1 MKGMMGKRFFA
12 LHKGRNISAL
22 QIFLLV
28 AVGFPGTAC
37 SASNINDQS
46 RHSQSSETKSNE
58 SKAKISVEEVK
69 AALTKLLNGEFIE
82 YKAPSCTVQFP
93 ANLDCDG
100 SMEYRNGAWIFTSC
114 IFFIGGQLGHII
126 ASFGVSDSSE
136 SFDAVLS
143 EKGIP
148 GGEQHSVKQ
157 EKMEPGFVLWDTVTF
172 AGTKRREAHRFFTK
186 EDKSHCVTKVSV
198 AKVFQ
203 KDENVVQ
210 LVEELNN
217 KVAGSVRKR

>member
-1 MKGMMGKRFFA
+1 MKGILGKRFFA
-12 LHKGRNISAL
+12 LEKRYCTHIARF
-22 QIFLLV
+22 FLV
-28 AVGFPGTAC
+28 VVCAYPGTAC
-37 SASNINDQS
+37 SASKVNDQS
-46 RHSQSSETKSNE
+46 RDSQSSETKSSE
-58 SKAKISVEEVK
+58 AKASLSAEEVK
-69 AALTKLLNGEFIE
+69 AALTKLLNGEFKE
-82 YKAPSCTVQFP
+82 YKAPSCAVQFP

-114 IFFIGGQLGHII
+114 NYFMGEWPGRSVLT
-126 ASFGVSDSSE
+126 FGVMDSTE

-148 GGEQHSVKQ
+148 GGEQHLVKQ

-172 AGTKRREAHRFFTK
+172 AGTKRREAHRFFSK
-186 EDKSHCVTKVSV
+186 EDKSHCVTRVAV
-198 AKVFQ
+198 AKAFQ
-203 KDENVVQ
+203 KDENIVR